1 MSSKTIANIV
11 TVSNDQ
17 MVAADLCWEKNTKI
31 CTLVFKLP
39 LAIKFTNLSS
49 TDTAYMVQLLT

>member
-11 TVSNDQ
+11 TVRNDQ
-17 MVAADLCWEKNTKI
+17 MVAADLCWEKHTKI

-49 TDTAYMVQLLT
+49 TDTAYMV

>member
-1 MSSKTIANIV
+1 MTCQAKQFANIV

-17 MVAADLCWEKNTKI
+17 MVAADLCWEKHTKI
-31 CTLVFKLP
+31 CILIFTLP

-49 TDTAYMVQLLT
+49 TDTDFKV